1 MKVFLTGSIRSG
13 TTWLFTILKTKIYP
27 SFLERFDLFDLERR
41 REFLL
46 PFDNFIFK
54 INEDIREL
62 EKLHNYFP
70 DAKVI
75 VLIRHPLEVIHSI
88 YKPNVKSIPFR
99 PFVDI
104 KEKWSLPE
112 DSSYLSAVIRRFES
126 YYPTSVLNFVKDS
139 PSWLKVVKYEDYLK
153 SFDENINNTF
163 QFIEIRDYTKT
174 MLVGPQKT
182 PNQAVRFSNFTEDEQ
197 ETINKSKVPEI
208 IDELG
213 YLSTHD

>member
-1 MKVFLTGSIRSG
+1 M
-13 TTWLFTILKTKIYP
+13 FTILKTKISP

-88 YKPNVKSIPFR
+88 YKPNEKSIPFR

-104 KEKWSLPE
+104 KEKWAHPE

-153 SFDENINNTF
+153 SFDENIKNTF

-197 ETINKSKVPEI
+197 KTNQ
-208 IDELG
+208 
-213 YLSTHD
+213 